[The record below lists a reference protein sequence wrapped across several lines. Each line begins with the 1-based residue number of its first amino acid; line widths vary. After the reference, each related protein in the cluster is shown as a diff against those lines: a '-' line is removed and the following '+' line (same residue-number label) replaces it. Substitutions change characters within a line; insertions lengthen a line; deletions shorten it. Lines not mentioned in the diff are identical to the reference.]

1 MSFGIVSRLD
11 ENIKTAIA
19 DYSRS
24 AARLGVEVIGDL
36 AFSVLCRGEPSADL
50 GFRLDFSILDTA

>member
-1 MSFGIVSRLD
+1 MV
-11 ENIKTAIA
+11 EQYIKIAIA

-24 AARLGVEVIGDL
+24 AARLGLEVIGDR
-36 AFSVLCRGEPSADL
+36 AFSGLIRGEPSADL

>member
-1 MSFGIVSRLD
+1 MSFGIVNWLGK
-11 ENIKTAIA
+11 NIKIAIG

-24 AARLGVEVIGDL
+24 AARLGLEVIGDR
-36 AFSVLCRGEPSADL
+36 AFSGLIRGEPSADL